1 MGDGWIPLINTV
13 IVVMNDYSTSGAYK
27 ILKDFS
33 SRSFGETFG
42 NNLRSTTDT
51 SDRTERTDKTH
62 RTDRTHRKDRRDE
75 TIKLYIPGNLRRA
88 TFAILA
94 MFCYVMHI
102 YSPIYFCCCPLS
114 PRQDVRDATETGHY

>member
-1 MGDGWIPLINTV
+1 MDTPCTV
-13 IVVMNDYSTSGAYK
+13 IVVMNDSSTCGAYK

-51 SDRTERTDKTH
+51 SDRTERTD
-62 RTDRTHRKDRRDE
+62 RTHRKDRRDE
-75 TIKLYIPGNLRRA
+75 TIKLNIPGNLRRA

-102 YSPIYFCCCPLS
+102 
-114 PRQDVRDATETGHY
+114 